1 MKITHL
7 RYVAIAAPAF
17 ADSAAFFGATW
28 GLEPVPSSDGVGYF
42 RSQADEAFQV
52 ALHPADRRGI
62 VRIGL
67 GLGSE
72 AEVDAAAGELRDAG
86 VRIVAEPARLDTPG
100 GGYGLRCLDPDGRC
114 IELSAGVAK
123 PGPGVDRPATPLYL
137 SHVVL
142 NTPDLDRSTDFYTE
156 ILGFR
161 VSDWSE
167 HVMSF
172 LRCNAEHHSIAFNQA
187 PHASYNHSSWQMRSI
202 DELFRGQGRLKAA
215 GTPLAWGTGRH
226 APGKQVFNYFVEP
239 SGYVVEYIADG
250 ETVEDEATWQI
261 KVYGRTPEAMD
272 LWNTSG
278 PPSPAI
284 RAAMTGEPDPGY
296 TEPSLSRSS

>member
-7 RYVAIAAPAF
+7 RHVAIVAPAF
-17 ADSAAFFGATW
+17 AESTAFFADAW
-28 GLEPVPSSDGVGYF
+28 GLDPVPSADGVRYF
-42 RSQADEAFQV
+42 RSQRDEAFQIAV
-52 ALHPADRRGI
+52 HPGDRRGI

-67 GLGSE
+67 GLASA
-72 AEVDAAAGELRDAG
+72 AEVDAAADELRASG
-86 VRIVAEPARLDTPG
+86 VRIVAEPQELDTPG
-100 GGYGLRCLDPDGRC
+100 GGYGLRCADPDGRC
-114 IELSAGVAK
+114 LELSAGVAA
-123 PGPGVDRPATPLYL
+123 PGPGTARPATPLYL

-142 NTPDLDRSTDFYTE
+142 NTPDLDRATAFYTE
-156 ILGFR
+156 TLGFR

-172 LRCNAEHHSIAFNQA
+172 LRCNAEHHSIALNAA
-187 PHASYNHSSWQMRSI
+187 PHASYNHTSWQMRSI
-202 DELFRGQGRLKAA
+202 DDLFRGQGRLKAM

-239 SGYVVEYIADG
+239 SGYVVEYISDG
-250 ETVEDEATWQI
+250 EMVEDEAAWQI
-261 KVYGRTPEAMD
+261 QVYGRTPEAMD

-284 RAAMTGEPDPGY
+284 RAAMAGEPDPGLN
-296 TEPSLSRSS
+296 EPSLTR